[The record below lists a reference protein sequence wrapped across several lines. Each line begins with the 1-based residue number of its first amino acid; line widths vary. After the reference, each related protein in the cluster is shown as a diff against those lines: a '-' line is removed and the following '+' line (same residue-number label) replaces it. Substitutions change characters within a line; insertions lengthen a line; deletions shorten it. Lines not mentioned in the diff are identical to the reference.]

1 MTQPTR
7 QPLASRSATGY
18 LARSTEPLH
27 ILVFL
32 LPLIA
37 MYEIGSAIWLVDPE
51 TGGILETIRAHRLLY
66 KFFETFGVGGAM
78 LPGVAL
84 VVVLLVWHALSKK
97 SWRIR
102 PAVVALMAL
111 ESAAWTLPL
120 LVLGQAAGLV
130 ALAAGAGAEP
140 TDRPLGASI
149 TIAVGAGLYE
159 ELLFRMV
166 AIALLHFIL
175 VDLIQIERRAGTWA
189 AVALAALAF
198 AAYHDDW
205 SARFVFLLAA
215 GGFFGALY
223 VTRGFGVVVGAH
235 TLYDVIVLT
244 F

>member
-37 MYEIGSAIWLVDPE
+37 MYEVGSAVWLVDPE

-66 KFFETFGVGGAM
+66 KFFEAFGVGGAM

-84 VVVLLVWHALSKK
+84 VVVLLVWQALSKK
-97 SWRIR
+97 PWRIR
-102 PAVVALMAL
+102 PAVVGLMAL

-130 ALAAGAGAEP
+130 ALAAGADP
-140 TDRPLGASI
+140 TARPLGASI

-175 VDLIQIERRAGTWA
+175 VDLIQIGRRAGTWA
-189 AVALAALAF
+189 AVALAAVAF

-235 TLYDVIVLT
+235 ALYDVIVLT